1 MYLLDTNVL
10 SEIRKPKPHGGVL
23 AWYKSVPA
31 IWKFIPSITL
41 YEMQEGVELTRSQ
54 NPQKAEEISRWIDEA
69 ERQMRVL
76 SLDGAAARLAA
87 QMMHGNSLSLTADA
101 MIAAIAAT
109 NRMTVVTR
117 NTRDFERFRIPLLN
131 PFL

>member
-10 SEIRKPKPHGGVL
+10 SEIRKARPHGGVL

-31 IWKFIPSITL
+31 VWKFIPSISL
-41 YEMQEGVELTRSQ
+41 YEMQEGVELTRLQ
-54 NPQKAEEISRWIDEA
+54 NPRKAEEISRWIDEA

-76 SLDGAAARLAA
+76 SLDSSAARLAA
-87 QMMHGNSLSLTADA
+87 QMMNGKSAALTADA

-117 NTRDFERFRIPLLN
+117 NTRDFEHFQVPLLN